1 MTQKE
6 TLEMLKNICR
16 NCLENEPSDPTEREI
31 GYSAA
36 MEHIVQIID
45 KQTNKIEKQTALEY
59 LFEQLWETP
68 KDKFTWNAIL
78 EKAKE
83 KEKQII
89 RDNMHGYNA
98 AQKLLKNQSNE

>member
-1 MTQKE
+1 MAQ
-6 TLEMLKNICR
+6 
-16 NCLENEPSDPTEREI
+16 
-31 GYSAA
+31 
-36 MEHIVQIID
+36 
-45 KQTNKIEKQTALEY
+45 QTALEY

-89 RDNMHGYNA
+89 RDNMRGYNA
-98 AQKLLKNQSNE
+98 AQKILKKSYENK

>member
-1 MTQKE
+1 MAQ
-6 TLEMLKNICR
+6 
-16 NCLENEPSDPTEREI
+16 
-31 GYSAA
+31 
-36 MEHIVQIID
+36 
-45 KQTNKIEKQTALEY
+45 QTALEY

-89 RDNMHGYNA
+89 RDNMRGYNA

>member
-1 MTQKE
+1 MTQ
-6 TLEMLKNICR
+6 
-16 NCLENEPSDPTEREI
+16 
-31 GYSAA
+31 
-36 MEHIVQIID
+36 
-45 KQTNKIEKQTALEY
+45 QTALEY

>member
-1 MTQKE
+1 
-6 TLEMLKNICR
+6 
-16 NCLENEPSDPTEREI
+16 
-31 GYSAA
+31 
-36 MEHIVQIID
+36 MEQ
-45 KQTNKIEKQTALEY
+45 QTALEY

-89 RDNMHGYNA
+89 RDNMRGYNA
-98 AQKLLKNQSNE
+98 AQKQLNTNKHD